1 MVWAAGR
8 DNRRLSGHPLS
19 EGLFKLRWRRFD
31 FVLVSVPSGLITAIT
46 VVPAIGSGRQAMAL
60 ALEYVT
66 LLARFL

>member
-1 MVWAAGR
+1 MLNAARLVVGHAAC
-8 DNRRLSGHPLS
+8 RRYY
-19 EGLFKLRWRRFD
+19 LFKLRWRRFD

-46 VVPAIGSGRQAMAL
+46 VVLAIGSGRQAMAL